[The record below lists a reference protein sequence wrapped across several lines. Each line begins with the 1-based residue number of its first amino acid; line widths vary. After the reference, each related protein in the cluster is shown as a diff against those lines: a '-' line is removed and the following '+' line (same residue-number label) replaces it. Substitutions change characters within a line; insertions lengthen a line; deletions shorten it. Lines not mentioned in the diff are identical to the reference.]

1 VLSRGLLTALILLS
15 ILALWA
21 AAFLL
26 GLNQVFKGDPMT
38 KAAPASF
45 FAAAQTGAA
54 GGAGNASG
62 ATVAGAAPAGA
73 LPKTGP
79 LPPGV
84 GAVVNGTVTAASTH
98 RPVGRILVEA
108 LRNTT
113 NGPQVVS
120 SAATQTDGSYS
131 LAGLFPTDYL
141 IRFSAT
147 GYKTVWYPAAPGQAA
162 AKTVAA
168 SAEAPTRGIDA
179 TITGLP
185 ASIQGSIDPGE
196 TLQPVTATVTA
207 KSLIGNSTKAVAT
220 TTTAANGSYQLGNL
234 AAPGTYELSYVA
246 PGYQPTTVVVSV
258 TGGQHRFQSTVRL
271 SVGTGSISGTVTDG
285 TKPLGGVAITTT
297 VNGKD
302 ITLGTPTSGA
312 IGTFTIGSLPT
323 PATYVLSATA
333 SGYGA
338 QTIVVYL
345 GPGQTRT
352 AVPITMISGVGSV
365 SGQLV
370 DGNGNGIGGA
380 TVTVGGAP
388 TAVSSTTLSAGA
400 VGHFG
405 FNALPAP
412 GSYTL
417 TFSLAGYA
425 PTTVPV
431 TLTSDG
437 APPQVTVTMANALGR
452 ITGQV
457 LGPAGSPAVGAT
469 VTATDGKQS
478 WKALATGA
486 GGGLPAGGYVLADL
500 LPGTYTVT
508 VTQDGLS
515 QQTALVTVAAGATT
529 VQDLQLGPGA

>member
-1 VLSRGLLTALILLS
+1 
-15 ILALWA
+15 
-21 AAFLL
+21 
-26 GLNQVFKGDPMT
+26 
-38 KAAPASF
+38 
-45 FAAAQTGAA
+45 
-54 GGAGNASG
+54 
-62 ATVAGAAPAGA
+62 
-73 LPKTGP
+73 
-79 LPPGV
+79 
-84 GAVVNGTVTAASTH
+84 
-98 RPVGRILVEA
+98 
-108 LRNTT
+108 
-113 NGPQVVS
+113 
-120 SAATQTDGSYS
+120 
-131 LAGLFPTDYL
+131 
-141 IRFSAT
+141 
-147 GYKTVWYPAAPGQAA
+147 
-162 AKTVAA
+162 
-168 SAEAPTRGIDA
+168 
-179 TITGLP
+179 
-185 ASIQGSIDPGE
+185 
-196 TLQPVTATVTA
+196 
-207 KSLIGNSTKAVAT
+207 
-220 TTTAANGSYQLGNL
+220 
-234 AAPGTYELSYVA
+234 
-246 PGYQPTTVVVSV
+246 
-258 TGGQHRFQSTVRL
+258 
-271 SVGTGSISGTVTDG
+271 
-285 TKPLGGVAITTT
+285 
-297 VNGKD
+297 
-302 ITLGTPTSGA
+302 
-312 IGTFTIGSLPT
+312 
-323 PATYVLSATA
+323 
-333 SGYGA
+333 
-338 QTIVVYL
+338 
-345 GPGQTRT
+345 
-352 AVPITMISGVGSV
+352 MISGVGSV